1 MEQPV
6 IKEGTLALIDTFAY
20 LFRSYYMSAK
30 NKPLTND
37 KGFPTGLLTGLVGMV
52 KKFYKDRKNM
62 PFIVFALESQT
73 KTKRAE
79 KLGEYKQ
86 NRKDA
91 PKEMLLQ
98 IPIALEWLQKMGFT
112 CVEVNGFE
120 ADDVIASLA
129 TLSPYKTRIYSKDKD
144 FNQLLSDKIALF
156 DGKTEFLAKD
166 CVEKYGIL
174 PSQFTDYQGIVGDS
188 SDNYKGVKGIGSKN
202 AKELLQQLGSLEKIY
217 ENLDLAK
224 NLLSP
229 KMYQALIQDKGSAF
243 LSKELATLERG
254 CIKEFDFLSCAFPS
268 ENPLLKIKDELKEY
282 GFISTLRDL
291 ENSPTP
297 LILENTPL
305 LDSMPILENAPILD
319 SVPILENAPI
329 LDSVPASDNAPKKSR
344 MIVLESAAPLNA
356 FLEKLKNPNA
366 RVFMR
371 LVLNKEKKVLALA
384 FLLQDQG
391 YFLPLEEA
399 LFSPFSLEFL
409 ENAFSQMLQHAQIV
423 GHDLKPLLS
432 FLKAKYQ
439 VPLEN
444 IRIQDTQILAFL
456 KNPEKVGFDE
466 VLREYLKEELIPHEK
481 IKDFKA
487 KAEKSEQLN
496 TELNALKRL
505 CEYFE
510 TGGLEEGL
518 LTLARDIETPFVK
531 VLMDMEFQ
539 GFKIDAPY
547 FKRLEQEFKDE
558 LKVLERQILDLIG
571 VDFNLNSPKQ
581 LGEVLYEKLGLPKN
595 KSHSTDEKNLLKI
608 LDKHPSIALILEY
621 RELNKLFNTYTTPLL
636 RLKDKDDKIHTTFIQ
651 TGTATGRL
659 SSHSPNLQ
667 NIPVRSP
674 KGLLIRKGFIA
685 SSKEYCLLGVDYSQ
699 IELRLLAHF
708 SQDKDLMEAFL
719 KGRDIHLETSKA
731 LFGGDLAKEKR
742 SIAKSINFGLVYGMG
757 SKKLSETLNIPL
769 NEAKSY
775 IEAYFKRF
783 PSIKDYLNR
792 MKEEILKTSK
802 AFTLLGRYRVFDF
815 TGANDYV
822 KGNYLREGVNAIFQ
836 GSASDLLKLGML
848 KVSERFKNNPSV
860 RLLLQVHDE
869 LIFEIEE
876 KNAPEL
882 QQEIQRILND
892 EVYPLRV
899 PLETSAFVANRWNE
913 LKG

>member
-1 MEQPV
+1 MEEPV

-30 NKPLTND
+30 NKPLTNV

-98 IPIALEWLQKMGFT
+98 IPIALEWLQKMGFV
-112 CVEVNGFE
+112 CVEVSGFE

-156 DGKTEFLAKD
+156 DGKTEFLVKD

-202 AKELLQQLGSLEKIY
+202 AKELLQRLGSLEKIY

-229 KMYQALIQDKGSAF
+229 KMYQALIQDKASAF

-297 LILENTPL
+297 LILENTP
-305 LDSMPILENAPILD
+305 
-319 SVPILENAPI
+319 
-329 LDSVPASDNAPKKSR
+329 ASDNAPKKSC
-344 MIVLESAAPLNA
+344 MIVLENTAPLSA
-356 FLEKLKNPNA
+356 FLEKLEKTNA
-366 RVFMR
+366 RIFMR
-371 LVLNKEKKVLALA
+371 LALDKEKKVLALA
-384 FLLQDQG
+384 FLYEDQG

-409 ENAFSQMLQHAQIV
+409 QNAFFKMLQHAQII

-439 VPLEN
+439 VSLEN

-466 VLREYLKEELIPHEK
+466 VLKEYLKEEWIPHEK
-481 IKDFKA
+481 IKDFKTKS
-487 KAEKSEQLN
+487 KAEKLEQLDR
-496 TELNALKRL
+496 ELHALKRL

-510 TGGLEEGL
+510 KGGLEEGL
-518 LTLARDIETPFVK
+518 LALAREVETPFVK
-531 VLMDMEFQ
+531 VLMGMEFQ

-547 FKRLEQEFKDE
+547 FKRLEQEFKNE
-558 LKVLERQILDLIG
+558 LHVLERQILDLIG
-571 VDFNLNSPKQ
+571 ADFNLNSPKQ
-581 LGEVLYEKLGLPKN
+581 LSEILYEKLELPQN
-595 KSHSTDEKNLLKI
+595 KSHSTDEKSLLKI

-708 SQDKDLMEAFL
+708 SQDKDLMDAFL

-731 LFGGDLAKEKR
+731 LFGEDLAKEKR

-815 TGANDYV
+815 TGANDYI

-876 KNAPEL
+876 KNALEL

>member
-1 MEQPV
+1 MEEPV

-52 KKFYKDRKNM
+52 KKFYKDKKNM

-112 CVEVNGFE
+112 CVEVSGFE

-166 CVEKYGIL
+166 CVKKYGIL

-202 AKELLQQLGSLEKIY
+202 AKELLQRLGSLEKIY

-229 KMYQALIQDKGSAF
+229 KMYQALIQDKESAF

-254 CIKEFDFLSCAFPS
+254 CIKEFDFSSCTFPS

-291 ENSPTP
+291 ENSPTA
-297 LILENTPL
+297 LILDNAPL
-305 LDSMPILENAPILD
+305 LDNTL
-319 SVPILENAPI
+319 V
-329 LDSVPASDNAPKKSR
+329 SDNAPKKSR
-344 MIVLESAAPLNA
+344 MIVLENTELLSA
-356 FLEKLKNPNA
+356 FLERLKKTNA
-366 RVFMR
+366 RIFMR
-371 LVLNKEKKVLALA
+371 LALDKEKKVLALA
-384 FLLQDQG
+384 FLYENQG

-409 ENAFSQMLQHAQIV
+409 QNAFFKILQHAQII

-439 VPLEN
+439 VSLEN

-466 VLREYLKEELIPHEK
+466 VLKAYLKEEWIPHEK
-481 IKDFKA
+481 IKDFKTKS
-487 KAEKSEQLN
+487 KAVKLEQLDR
-496 TELNALKRL
+496 ELNALKRL

-510 TGGLEEGL
+510 KGGLEENL
-518 LTLARDIETPFVK
+518 LALAREVETPFVK
-531 VLMDMEFQ
+531 VLMGMEFQ

-547 FKRLEQEFKDE
+547 FKRLEQEFKNE
-558 LKVLERQILDLIG
+558 LHVLERQILELIG

-581 LGEVLYEKLGLPKN
+581 LSEILYEKLELPQN
-595 KSHSTDEKNLLKI
+595 KSHSTDEKSLLKI

-708 SQDKDLMEAFL
+708 SQDKDLMDAFL

-815 TGANDYV
+815 TGANDYI

-876 KNAPEL
+876 KNALEL

-899 PLETSAFVANRWNE
+899 PLETSAFMAKRWNE

>member
-188 SDNYKGVKGIGSKN
+188 SDNYKGIKGIGSKN
-202 AKELLQQLGSLEKIY
+202 AKELLQRLGSLEKIY

-229 KMYQALIQDKGSAF
+229 KMYQALIQDKASAF

-297 LILENTPL
+297 LILDNAPA
-305 LDSMPILENAPILD
+305 LENA
-319 SVPILENAPI
+319 S
-329 LDSVPASDNAPKKSR
+329 ASENAPKKSC
-344 MIVLESAAPLNA
+344 MIVLESAAPLSM
-356 FLEKLKNPNA
+356 FLEKLKKTNA
-366 RVFMR
+366 RVFAR
-371 LVLNKEKKVLALA
+371 LALDKEKKVLALA
-384 FLLQDQG
+384 FLYEDQG

-409 ENAFSQMLQHAQIV
+409 QNAFSQMLQHAQII

-466 VLREYLKEELIPHEK
+466 VLKEYLKEELIPHEK
-481 IKDFKA
+481 IKDFKTKS
-487 KAEKSEQLN
+487 KAEKLEQLDM
-496 TELNALKRL
+496 ELNALKRL

-510 TGGLEEGL
+510 KGGLEEGL
-518 LTLARDIETPFVK
+518 LALAREVETPFMK
-531 VLMDMEFQ
+531 VLMGMEFQ

-547 FKRLEQEFKDE
+547 FKRLEQEFKNE
-558 LKVLERQILDLIG
+558 LNVLERQILELIG

-581 LGEVLYEKLGLPKN
+581 LGEILYEKLELPKN

-608 LDKHPSIALILEY
+608 LDKHPSIPLILEY

-708 SQDKDLMEAFL
+708 SQDKDLVEAFL

-731 LFGGDLAKEKR
+731 LFGEDLAKEKR

-757 SKKLSETLNIPL
+757 SKKLSETLSIPL
-769 NEAKSY
+769 SEAKSY

-783 PSIKDYLNR
+783 PSIKDYLNH

-815 TGANDYV
+815 TGVNDYI

-876 KNAPEL
+876 KNALEL

-899 PLETSAFVANRWNE
+899 PLETSAFVAKRWNE
-913 LKG
+913 LKD

>member
-30 NKPLTND
+30 TKPLTND

-52 KKFYKDRKNM
+52 KKFYKDKKNM

-112 CVEVNGFE
+112 CVEISGFE

-156 DGKTEFLAKD
+156 DGKTEFLVKD

-188 SDNYKGVKGIGSKN
+188 SDNYKGIKGIGSKN

-229 KMYQALIQDKGSAF
+229 KMYQALIQDKESAF
-243 LSKELATLERG
+243 LSKELATLERE
-254 CIKEFDFLSCAFPS
+254 CIQEFDFLSCAFPS

-297 LILENTPL
+297 LIV
-305 LDSMPILENAPILD
+305 ENAPILN
-319 SVPILENAPI
+319 SM
-329 LDSVPASDNAPKKSR
+329 PASDNVSALDNAPKKSR
-344 MIVLESAAPLNA
+344 MIVLESAEPLSM

-384 FLLQDQG
+384 FLLQEQG

-409 ENAFSQMLQHAQIV
+409 QNAFSQILQHACII

-439 VPLEN
+439 VSLEN

-466 VLREYLKEELIPHEK
+466 VLKVYLKEDLIPHEK

-487 KAEKSEQLN
+487 KAEKLELLSM
-496 TELNALKRL
+496 ELNALKRL

-510 TGGLEEGL
+510 KGGLEEGL
-518 LTLARDIETPFVK
+518 LTLAKGIETPFMK
-531 VLMDMEFQ
+531 VLMGMEFQ

-719 KGRDIHLETSKA
+719 KGRDIHLETSRA
-731 LFGGDLAKEKR
+731 LFGEDLAKEKR

-769 NEAKSY
+769 SEAKSY

-783 PSIKDYLNR
+783 PSIKDYLNGMR
-792 MKEEILKTSK
+792 EEILKTSK

-815 TGANDYV
+815 NGVNDYV

-899 PLETSAFVANRWNE
+899 PLETSAFIAKRWNE

>member
-1 MEQPV
+1 MEQPI

-73 KTKRAE
+73 KTKRSE
-79 KLGEYKQ
+79 KLGGYKQ

-112 CVEVNGFE
+112 CVEVSGFE
-120 ADDVIASLA
+120 ADDVIATLA

-156 DGKTEFLAKD
+156 DGKTEFLAQD

-229 KMYQALIQDKGSAF
+229 KMYQALIQDKASAF

-297 LILENTPL
+297 LI
-305 LDSMPILENAPILD
+305 
-319 SVPILENAPI
+319 
-329 LDSVPASDNAPKKSR
+329 SDNAPVLDSTPALDSTPKKSC
-344 MIVLESAAPLNA
+344 MIVLENAVLLSA
-356 FLEKLKNPNA
+356 FLEKLEKTNA
-366 RVFMR
+366 RVFVR
-371 LVLNKEKKVLALA
+371 LVLDKDKKILALA
-384 FLLQDQG
+384 FLLEDQG

-409 ENAFSQMLQHAQIV
+409 QNAFSQMLQHACII

-466 VLREYLKEELIPHEK
+466 VLKEYLKEKLIPHET
-481 IKDFKA
+481 IKDFKTKS
-487 KAEKSEQLN
+487 KAEKLERLDM
-496 TELNALKRL
+496 ELNALKRL

-510 TGGLEEGL
+510 KGGLEENL
-518 LTLARDIETPFVK
+518 LSLAREIETPFVK
-531 VLMDMEFQ
+531 VLMGMEFQ

-547 FKRLEQEFKDE
+547 FKRLEQEFKNE
-558 LKVLERQILDLIG
+558 LHVLEHQILDLIG

-581 LGEVLYEKLGLPKN
+581 LSEILYEKLELPKN
-595 KSHSTDEKNLLKI
+595 KSRSTDEKSLLKI

-667 NIPVRSP
+667 NIPVRSS

-731 LFGGDLAKEKR
+731 LFGEYLAKEKR

-899 PLETSAFVANRWNE
+899 PLETSAFVAKRWNE

>member
-1 MEQPV
+1 MEEPV

-37 KGFPTGLLTGLVGMV
+37 KGFPTGLLTGLVGMI
-52 KKFYKDRKNM
+52 KKFYKDKKNM

-202 AKELLQQLGSLEKIY
+202 AKELLQRLGSLEKIY

-243 LSKELATLERG
+243 LSKELATLERE
-254 CIKEFDFLSCAFPS
+254 CIKEFDFSSCTFPS

-291 ENSPTP
+291 ENPPTP
-297 LILENTPL
+297 LILDNAPLLENTL
-305 LDSMPILENAPILD
+305 
-319 SVPILENAPI
+319 
-329 LDSVPASDNAPKKSR
+329 ASDNAPKKSR
-344 MIVLESAAPLNA
+344 MIVLENTVPLSA
-356 FLEKLKNPNA
+356 FLEKLKKTNA
-366 RVFMR
+366 RIFAR
-371 LVLNKEKKVLALA
+371 LVLDKEKKVLALA
-384 FLLQDQG
+384 FLYEDQG

-409 ENAFSQMLQHAQIV
+409 QNVFFKMLQHACIMW
-423 GHDLKPLLS
+423 HDVKPLRS

-439 VPLEN
+439 VSLEN

-466 VLREYLKEELIPHEK
+466 VLKQYLKEEWIPHEK
-481 IKDFKA
+481 IKDFKTKS
-487 KAEKSEQLN
+487 KAEKLEQLDM
-496 TELNALKRL
+496 ELNALKRL

-510 TGGLEEGL
+510 KGGLEEGL
-518 LTLARDIETPFVK
+518 LALAREVETPFMK
-531 VLMDMEFQ
+531 VLMGMEFQ

-547 FKRLEQEFKDE
+547 FKRLEQEFKNE
-558 LKVLERQILDLIG
+558 LHVLERQILELIG

-581 LGEVLYEKLGLPKN
+581 LSEILYEKLELPKN
-595 KSHSTDEKNLLKI
+595 KSRSTDEKSLLKI

-708 SQDKDLMEAFL
+708 SQDKDLMDAFL

-815 TGANDYV
+815 TGANDYI

-876 KNAPEL
+876 KNALEL

-899 PLETSAFVANRWNE
+899 PLETSAFIAKRWNE

>member
-1 MEQPV
+1 MEEL
-6 IKEGTLALIDTFAY
+6 KEGTLALIDTFAY

-79 KLGEYKQ
+79 KLGEYKK

-98 IPIALEWLQKMGFT
+98 IPIALEWLQKMGFV
-112 CVEVNGFE
+112 CVEVSGFE

-202 AKELLQQLGSLEKIY
+202 AKELLQRLGSLEKIY

-229 KMYQALIQDKGSAF
+229 KMYQALIQDKKSAF

-254 CIKEFDFLSCAFPS
+254 CIKEFDFSSCAFPS

-291 ENSPTP
+291 ENSPLILDNMP
-297 LILENTPL
+297 LLENT
-305 LDSMPILENAPILD
+305 
-319 SVPILENAPI
+319 
-329 LDSVPASDNAPKKSR
+329 PASDNAPKKSR
-344 MIVLESAAPLNA
+344 MIVLENPAPLSA
-356 FLEKLKNPNA
+356 FLEKLEKTNA
-366 RVFMR
+366 RIFMR
-371 LVLNKEKKVLALA
+371 LVLDKEKKILALA
-384 FLLQDQG
+384 FLYEDQG

-409 ENAFSQMLQHAQIV
+409 QNAFFKMLQHAQII

-439 VPLEN
+439 VSLED

-466 VLREYLKEELIPHEK
+466 VLKQYLKEEWISHEK
-481 IKDFKA
+481 IKDFKTKS
-487 KAEKSEQLN
+487 KAEKLELLSV
-496 TELNALKRL
+496 ELNALKRL

-510 TGGLEEGL
+510 KGGLEEGL
-518 LTLARDIETPFVK
+518 LALAREVETPFMK
-531 VLMDMEFQ
+531 VLMGMEFQ

-547 FKRLEQEFKDE
+547 FKRLEQEFKNE
-558 LKVLERQILDLIG
+558 LHVLERQILDLIG

-581 LGEVLYEKLGLPKN
+581 LGEILYEKLELPQN
-595 KSHSTDEKNLLKI
+595 KSRSTDEKSLLKI

-708 SQDKDLMEAFL
+708 SQDKDLMDAFL

-731 LFGGDLAKEKR
+731 LFGEDLAKEKR

-815 TGANDYV
+815 TGTNDYI

-876 KNAPEL
+876 KNALEL

-899 PLETSAFVANRWNE
+899 PLETSAFMANRWNE

>member
-1 MEQPV
+1 MEEPV

-52 KKFYKDRKNM
+52 KKFYKDKKNM
-62 PFIVFALESQT
+62 PFIVFALESQI

-112 CVEVNGFE
+112 CVEVSGFE

-202 AKELLQQLGSLEKIY
+202 AKELLQRLGSLEKIY

-229 KMYQALIQDKGSAF
+229 KMYQALIQDKESAF

-254 CIKEFDFLSCAFPS
+254 CIKEFDFSSCAFPS

-297 LILENTPL
+297 LILDNTPL
-305 LDSMPILENAPILD
+305 LDNTPASENAL
-319 SVPILENAPI
+319 
-329 LDSVPASDNAPKKSR
+329 KKSR
-344 MIVLESAAPLNA
+344 MIVLENTAPLSA
-356 FLEKLKNPNA
+356 FLEKLKNSNA
-366 RVFMR
+366 RIFMR
-371 LVLNKEKKVLALA
+371 LVLDKEKKVLALA
-384 FLLQDQG
+384 FLLEDQG

-409 ENAFSQMLQHAQIV
+409 QNAFSQILQHAHII

-439 VPLEN
+439 VSLEN

-456 KNPEKVGFDE
+456 KNPEKVGLDE
-466 VLREYLKEELIPHEK
+466 ALKEYLKEELVLHET
-481 IKDFKA
+481 IKDFKTKS
-487 KAEKSEQLN
+487 KAGKLEQLDM
-496 TELNALKRL
+496 ELNALKRL

-510 TGGLEEGL
+510 KGGLEENL
-518 LTLARDIETPFVK
+518 LALAREVETPFVK
-531 VLMDMEFQ
+531 VLMGMEFQ

-547 FKRLEQEFKDE
+547 FKRLEQEFKNE
-558 LKVLERQILDLIG
+558 LHVLERQILELIG

-581 LGEVLYEKLGLPKN
+581 LSEILYKKLELPQN
-595 KSHSTDEKNLLKI
+595 KSRSTDEKSLLKI

-674 KGLLIRKGFIA
+674 KGLLIRKGFIS

-708 SQDKDLMEAFL
+708 SQDKDLMDAFL

-731 LFGGDLAKEKR
+731 LFGEDLAKEKR

-876 KNAPEL
+876 KNALEL

-899 PLETSAFVANRWNE
+899 PLETSAFMAKRWNE

>member
-1 MEQPV
+1 MEEL
-6 IKEGTLALIDTFAY
+6 KEGTLALIDTFAY

-37 KGFPTGLLTGLVGMV
+37 KGFPTGLLTGLVGIV
-52 KKFYKDRKNM
+52 KKFYKDKKNM
-62 PFIVFALESQT
+62 PFIVFALESQI

-112 CVEVNGFE
+112 CVEVSGFE

-144 FNQLLSDKIALF
+144 FNQLLSDKITLF

-202 AKELLQQLGSLEKIY
+202 AKELLQRLGSLENIY

-254 CIKEFDFLSCAFPS
+254 CIKEFDFSSCAFPS

-297 LILENTPL
+297 LILDNTPL
-305 LDSMPILENAPILD
+305 LDNTPASENAL
-319 SVPILENAPI
+319 
-329 LDSVPASDNAPKKSR
+329 KKSR
-344 MIVLESAAPLNA
+344 MIVLENTAPLSA
-356 FLEKLKNPNA
+356 FLEKLEKTNA
-366 RVFMR
+366 RIFMR
-371 LVLNKEKKVLALA
+371 LVLDKEKKVLALA
-384 FLLQDQG
+384 FLYEDQG

-409 ENAFSQMLQHAQIV
+409 QNAFFKMLQHAQII

-439 VPLEN
+439 VSLEN

-466 VLREYLKEELIPHEK
+466 VLKEYLKEEWIPHEK
-481 IKDFKA
+481 IKDFKTKS
-487 KAEKSEQLN
+487 KAGKLEQLDM
-496 TELNALKRL
+496 ELNALKRL

-510 TGGLEEGL
+510 KGGLEENL
-518 LTLARDIETPFVK
+518 LSLAREVETPFVK
-531 VLMDMEFQ
+531 VLIGMEFQ

-547 FKRLEQEFKDE
+547 FKRLEQEFKNE
-558 LKVLERQILDLIG
+558 LHVLERQILELIG
-571 VDFNLNSPKQ
+571 ANFNLNSPKQ
-581 LGEVLYEKLGLPKN
+581 LSEILYEKLELPKN
-595 KSHSTDEKNLLKI
+595 KSHSTDEKSLLKI

-674 KGLLIRKGFIA
+674 KGLLIRKGFIS

-708 SQDKDLMEAFL
+708 SQDKDLMDAFL

-731 LFGGDLAKEKR
+731 LFGEDLAKEKR

-815 TGANDYV
+815 TGANDYI

-876 KNAPEL
+876 KNALEL

-899 PLETSAFVANRWNE
+899 PLETSAFMAKRWNE

>member
-62 PFIVFALESQT
+62 HFIVFALESQT

-112 CVEVNGFE
+112 CVEVSGFE

-144 FNQLLSDKIALF
+144 FNQLLSDKIVLF

-254 CIKEFDFLSCAFPS
+254 CIKEFDFSSCAFPS

-297 LILENTPL
+297 LILDNTPL
-305 LDSMPILENAPILD
+305 LENT
-319 SVPILENAPI
+319 
-329 LDSVPASDNAPKKSR
+329 PASDNAPKKSC
-344 MIVLESAAPLNA
+344 MIVLESTEPLSM

-371 LVLNKEKKVLALA
+371 LVLDKEKKVLALA
-384 FLLQDQG
+384 FLYEDQG

-399 LFSPFSLEFL
+399 LFSPFSSEFL
-409 ENAFSQMLQHAQIV
+409 QNAFFKMLQHAQII

-439 VPLEN
+439 VSLES

-456 KNPEKVGFDE
+456 KNPEKVGLDE
-466 VLREYLKEELIPHEK
+466 ALKEYLKEELILHET
-481 IKDFKA
+481 IKDFKT
-487 KAEKSEQLN
+487 KAEKLELLSA
-496 TELNALKRL
+496 ELNALKRL
-505 CEYFE
+505 CAYFE
-510 TGGLEEGL
+510 KGGLEEGL
-518 LTLARDIETPFVK
+518 LALAREVETPFMK
-531 VLMDMEFQ
+531 VLMGMEFQ

-547 FKRLEQEFKDE
+547 FKRLEQEFKNE
-558 LKVLERQILDLIG
+558 LHVLERQILELIG

-581 LGEVLYEKLGLPKN
+581 LGEVLYEKLKLPKN
-595 KSHSTDEKNLLKI
+595 KSHSTDEKSLLKI

-731 LFGGDLAKEKR
+731 LFGEDLAKEKR

-876 KNAPEL
+876 KNALEL
-882 QQEIQRILND
+882 QQEIQHILND

>member
-6 IKEGTLALIDTFAY
+6 IKEGILALIDTFAY

-52 KKFYKDRKNM
+52 KKFYKDKKNM

-112 CVEVNGFE
+112 CVEMSGFE
-120 ADDVIASLA
+120 ADDIIASLA

-188 SDNYKGVKGIGSKN
+188 SDNYKGIKGIGSKN

-229 KMYQALIQDKGSAF
+229 KMYQALIQDKESAF

-291 ENSPTP
+291 ENSP
-297 LILENTPL
+297 LIV
-305 LDSMPILENAPILD
+305 ENAPILD
-319 SVPILENAPI
+319 NVPTLDSTPIL
-329 LDSVPASDNAPKKSR
+329 DNAPKKSR
-344 MIVLESAAPLNA
+344 MIVLENTELLSM

-371 LVLNKEKKVLALA
+371 LVLDKEKKVLALA

-409 ENAFSQMLQHAQIV
+409 QNAFSQMLQHAQII

-439 VPLEN
+439 VSLEN
-444 IRIQDTQILAFL
+444 IHIQDTQILAFL

-466 VLREYLKEELIPHEK
+466 VLKEYLKEDLVSHEK
-481 IKDFKA
+481 IKDFKTKS
-487 KAEKSEQLN
+487 KAEKSELLSM
-496 TELNALKRL
+496 ELNALKRL

-510 TGGLEEGL
+510 KGGLEEGL
-518 LTLARDIETPFVK
+518 LILARDIETPFMK
-531 VLMDMEFQ
+531 VLMGMEFQ
-539 GFKIDAPY
+539 GFKIDVPY
-547 FKRLEQEFKDE
+547 FKRLEQEFKNE
-558 LKVLERQILDLIG
+558 LNVLERQILDLIG

-581 LGEVLYEKLGLPKN
+581 LGEVLYDKLGLPKN

-608 LDKHPSIALILEY
+608 LDKHPSIPLILEY

-769 NEAKSY
+769 SEAKSY

-783 PSIKDYLNR
+783 PSIKDYLNGMR
-792 MKEEILKTSK
+792 EEILKTSK

-815 TGANDYV
+815 NGVNDYT

>member
-1 MEQPV
+1 MEEL
-6 IKEGTLALIDTFAY
+6 KEGTLALIDTFAY
-20 LFRSYYMSAK
+20 LFRSYYMSTK

-112 CVEVNGFE
+112 CVEVSGFE

-166 CVEKYGIL
+166 CVKKYGIL

-202 AKELLQQLGSLEKIY
+202 AKELLQRLGSLEKIY

-229 KMYQALIQDKGSAF
+229 KMYQALIQDKESAF

-254 CIKEFDFLSCAFPS
+254 CIKEFDFSSCTFPS
-268 ENPLLKIKDELKEY
+268 ENPLLRIKDELKEY

-297 LILENTPL
+297 LILDNAPL
-305 LDSMPILENAPILD
+305 L
-319 SVPILENAPI
+319 
-329 LDSVPASDNAPKKSR
+329 DNAPKKSC
-344 MIVLESAAPLNA
+344 MIVLENTAFLSA
-356 FLEKLKNPNA
+356 FLEKLENSNA
-366 RVFMR
+366 RIFMR
-371 LVLNKEKKVLALA
+371 LALDKEKKVLALA
-384 FLLQDQG
+384 FLLEDQG

-409 ENAFSQMLQHAQIV
+409 QNAFFKMLQHAQII

-439 VPLEN
+439 VSLEN
-444 IRIQDTQILAFL
+444 IHIQDTQILAFL

-466 VLREYLKEELIPHEK
+466 VLKEYLKEEWIPHEK
-481 IKDFKA
+481 IKDFKTKS
-487 KAEKSEQLN
+487 KAGKLEQLDI
-496 TELNALKRL
+496 ELNALKRL

-510 TGGLEEGL
+510 KGGLEEGL
-518 LTLARDIETPFVK
+518 LALAREVETPFMK
-531 VLMDMEFQ
+531 VLMGMEFQ
-539 GFKIDAPY
+539 GFKIDALH
-547 FKRLEQEFKDE
+547 FKRLEQEFKNE
-558 LKVLERQILDLIG
+558 LHVLERQILELIG

-581 LGEVLYEKLGLPKN
+581 LSEILYEKLELPKN
-595 KSHSTDEKNLLKI
+595 KSHSTDEKSLLKI

-708 SQDKDLMEAFL
+708 SQDKDLMDAFL

-731 LFGGDLAKEKR
+731 LFGEDLAKEKR

-815 TGANDYV
+815 TGANDYI

-876 KNAPEL
+876 KNALEL

-899 PLETSAFVANRWNE
+899 PLETSAFMAKRWNE

>member
-1 MEQPV
+1 MEEL
-6 IKEGTLALIDTFAY
+6 KEGTLALIDTFAY

-202 AKELLQQLGSLEKIY
+202 AKELLQRLGSLEKIY

-229 KMYQALIQDKGSAF
+229 KMYQALIQDKASAF

-254 CIKEFDFLSCAFPS
+254 CIKEFDFSSCAFPS
-268 ENPLLKIKDELKEY
+268 QNPLLKIKDELKEY

-291 ENSPTP
+291 ENSP
-297 LILENTPL
+297 LILDNAPL
-305 LDSMPILENAPILD
+305 L
-319 SVPILENAPI
+319 
-329 LDSVPASDNAPKKSR
+329 DNAPKKSR
-344 MIVLESAAPLNA
+344 MIVLENPEPLSA
-356 FLEKLKNPNA
+356 FLEKLEKTKA
-366 RVFMR
+366 RIFMR
-371 LVLNKEKKVLALA
+371 LVLDKEKKVLALA
-384 FLLQDQG
+384 FLYEDQG

-409 ENAFSQMLQHAQIV
+409 QNAFFKMLQHAQII

-439 VPLEN
+439 VSLEN

-466 VLREYLKEELIPHEK
+466 VLKEYLKEELILHET
-481 IKDFKA
+481 IKDFKTKS
-487 KAEKSEQLN
+487 KAEKLEQLDR
-496 TELNALKRL
+496 ELNALKRL

-510 TGGLEEGL
+510 KGGLEEGL
-518 LTLARDIETPFVK
+518 LALAREVETPFMK
-531 VLMDMEFQ
+531 VLIGMEFQ

-547 FKRLEQEFKDE
+547 FKRLEQEFKNE
-558 LKVLERQILDLIG
+558 LHVLERQILELIG
-571 VDFNLNSPKQ
+571 ADFNLNSPKQ
-581 LGEVLYEKLGLPKN
+581 LSEILYEKLELPKN
-595 KSHSTDEKNLLKI
+595 KSHSTDEKSLLKI

-708 SQDKDLMEAFL
+708 SQDKDLMDAFL

-815 TGANDYV
+815 AGVNDYV

-876 KNAPEL
+876 KNALEL

-899 PLETSAFVANRWNE
+899 PLETSAFVAKRWNE
-913 LKG
+913 LKD

>member
-1 MEQPV
+1 MEEPV

-20 LFRSYYMSAK
+20 LFRSYYMSTK

-37 KGFPTGLLTGLVGMV
+37 KGFPTGLLMGLVGMV
-52 KKFYKDRKNM
+52 KKFYKDKKNI

-112 CVEVNGFE
+112 CVEVSGFE

-144 FNQLLSDKIALF
+144 FNQLLSDKIVLF

-166 CVEKYGIL
+166 CVKKYGIL

-202 AKELLQQLGSLEKIY
+202 AKELLQRLGSLEKIY

-229 KMYQALIQDKGSAF
+229 KMYQALIQDKESAF

-297 LILENTPL
+297 LILDNAPL
-305 LDSMPILENAPILD
+305 L
-319 SVPILENAPI
+319 
-329 LDSVPASDNAPKKSR
+329 DNAPKRSR
-344 MIVLESAAPLNA
+344 MIVLENTAPFSA
-356 FLEKLKNPNA
+356 FLEKLKKTNA
-366 RVFMR
+366 RIFMR
-371 LVLNKEKKVLALA
+371 LALDKEKKVLALA
-384 FLLQDQG
+384 FLYEDQG

-409 ENAFSQMLQHAQIV
+409 QNAFFKMLQHAQII

-439 VPLEN
+439 VSLED

-466 VLREYLKEELIPHEK
+466 VLKEYLKEELIPHEK
-481 IKDFKA
+481 IKDFKTKS
-487 KAEKSEQLN
+487 KAGKLEQLDM
-496 TELNALKRL
+496 ELNALKRL

-510 TGGLEEGL
+510 KGGLEEGL
-518 LTLARDIETPFVK
+518 LALAREVETPFVK
-531 VLMDMEFQ
+531 VLMGMEFQ

-547 FKRLEQEFKDE
+547 FKRLEQEFKNE
-558 LKVLERQILDLIG
+558 LHVLERQILELIG
-571 VDFNLNSPKQ
+571 ANFNLNSPKQ
-581 LGEVLYEKLGLPKN
+581 LSEVLYEKLELPKN
-595 KSHSTDEKNLLKI
+595 KSRSTDEKSLLKI

-708 SQDKDLMEAFL
+708 SQDKDLIDAFL

-731 LFGGDLAKEKR
+731 LFGEDLAKEKR

-802 AFTLLGRYRVFDF
+802 AFTLLRRYRVFDF
-815 TGANDYV
+815 TGANDYI

-899 PLETSAFVANRWNE
+899 PLETSAFIAKRWNE

>member
-1 MEQPV
+1 MEQPI

-79 KLGEYKQ
+79 KLGAYKQ

-112 CVEVNGFE
+112 CVEVSGFE

-156 DGKTEFLAKD
+156 DGKTEFLVKD

-254 CIKEFDFLSCAFPS
+254 CIKEFDFSSCAFPS

-291 ENSPTP
+291 ENSSTP
-297 LILENTPL
+297 LILDNTPT
-305 LDSMPILENAPILD
+305 LDSMSAL
-319 SVPILENAPI
+319 
-329 LDSVPASDNAPKKSR
+329 DNAPSLDNASKKSR
-344 MIVLESAAPLNA
+344 MIVLENAVPLSM

-366 RVFMR
+366 RVFAR
-371 LVLNKEKKVLALA
+371 LVLDKDKKVLALA

-399 LFSPFSLEFL
+399 LFSPFSVEFL
-409 ENAFSQMLQHAQIV
+409 QNAFSQILQHACII
-423 GHDLKPLLS
+423 GHDLKPFLS

-439 VPLEN
+439 VSLEN

-466 VLREYLKEELIPHEK
+466 VLKEYLKEDLIPHEK
-481 IKDFKA
+481 IKDFKTKS
-487 KAEKSEQLN
+487 KAEKLEQLSL
-496 TELNALKRL
+496 ELNALKRL

-510 TGGLEEGL
+510 KGGLEEGL
-518 LTLARDIETPFVK
+518 LILARDIETPFVK

-547 FKRLEQEFKDE
+547 FKHLEQEFKNE
-558 LKVLERQILDLIG
+558 LHVLERQILDLIG

-581 LGEVLYEKLGLPKN
+581 LGEILYERLELPQN

-608 LDKHPSIALILEY
+608 LDKHPSIPLILEY

-719 KGRDIHLETSKA
+719 KGRDIHLETSRA

-815 TGANDYV
+815 NGVNDYI

>member
-52 KKFYKDRKNM
+52 KKFYKDKKNM

-79 KLGEYKQ
+79 KLSGYKQ

-112 CVEVNGFE
+112 CVEVSGFE

-202 AKELLQQLGSLEKIY
+202 AKELLQRLGSLEKIY

-229 KMYQALIQDKGSAF
+229 KMYQALIQDKESAF

-297 LILENTPL
+297 LISDNTPAL
-305 LDSMPILENAPILD
+305 
-319 SVPILENAPI
+319 
-329 LDSVPASDNAPKKSR
+329 DNAPKKSC
-344 MIVLESAAPLNA
+344 MIVLENIALLSA
-356 FLEKLKNPNA
+356 FLEKLENPNA
-366 RVFMR
+366 RIFTR

-384 FLLQDQG
+384 FLLEDQG

-399 LFSPFSLEFL
+399 LFSPFSSEFL
-409 ENAFSQMLQHAQIV
+409 QNAFSQMLQHAQII

-439 VPLEN
+439 VSLEN

-456 KNPEKVGFDE
+456 KNPERVGLDE
-466 VLREYLKEELIPHEK
+466 ALKEYLKEELIPHET
-481 IKDFKA
+481 IKDFKT
-487 KAEKSEQLN
+487 KSKVEKLERLDM
-496 TELNALKRL
+496 ELNALKRL

-510 TGGLEEGL
+510 KGGLEENL
-518 LTLARDIETPFVK
+518 LALARGVETPFMK
-531 VLMDMEFQ
+531 VLMGMEFQ

-547 FKRLEQEFKDE
+547 FKRLEQEFKNE
-558 LKVLERQILDLIG
+558 LHVLERQILELIG

-581 LGEVLYEKLGLPKN
+581 LSEILYEKLELPKN
-595 KSHSTDEKNLLKI
+595 KSHSTDEKSLLKI

-731 LFGGDLAKEKR
+731 LFGEELAKEKR

-815 TGANDYV
+815 TGANDYI

-899 PLETSAFVANRWNE
+899 PLETSAFMAKRWNE
-913 LKG
+913 LKR

>member
-1 MEQPV
+1 MEEPV

-30 NKPLTND
+30 NKPLTNV

-98 IPIALEWLQKMGFT
+98 IPIALEWLQKMGFV
-112 CVEVNGFE
+112 CVEVSGFE

-202 AKELLQQLGSLEKIY
+202 AKELLQRLGSLEKIY

-254 CIKEFDFLSCAFPS
+254 CIKEFDFSSCAFPS

-297 LILENTPL
+297 LILDNTPLLENTPL
-305 LDSMPILENAPILD
+305 L
-319 SVPILENAPI
+319 
-329 LDSVPASDNAPKKSR
+329 DNAPKKSR
-344 MIVLESAAPLNA
+344 LIVLENTELLSA
-356 FLEKLKNPNA
+356 FLERLKKTNA
-366 RVFMR
+366 RIFMR
-371 LVLNKEKKVLALA
+371 LVLDKEKKVLALA
-384 FLLQDQG
+384 FLLEDQG

-409 ENAFSQMLQHAQIV
+409 QNAFSQILQHAQII

-439 VPLEN
+439 VSLEN

-466 VLREYLKEELIPHEK
+466 VLKQYLKEEWIPHEK
-481 IKDFKA
+481 IKDFKT
-487 KAEKSEQLN
+487 KSKVEKSEQLDR
-496 TELNALKRL
+496 ELNALKRL

-510 TGGLEEGL
+510 KGGLEEGL
-518 LTLARDIETPFVK
+518 LALAREVETPFMK
-531 VLMDMEFQ
+531 VLMGMEFQ
-539 GFKIDAPY
+539 GFKIDALY
-547 FKRLEQEFKDE
+547 FKRLEQEFKNE
-558 LKVLERQILDLIG
+558 LHVLERQILELIG

-581 LGEVLYEKLGLPKN
+581 LSEILYEKLELPKN
-595 KSHSTDEKNLLKI
+595 KSRSTDEKSLLKI

-685 SSKEYCLLGVDYSQ
+685 SSEEYCLLGVDYSQ

-708 SQDKDLMEAFL
+708 SQDKDLMDAFL

-731 LFGGDLAKEKR
+731 LFGEDLAKEKR

-775 IEAYFKRF
+775 TEAYFKRF

-815 TGANDYV
+815 TGANDYI

-899 PLETSAFVANRWNE
+899 PLETSAFIAKRWNE

>member
-112 CVEVNGFE
+112 CVEVEGFE

-202 AKELLQQLGSLEKIY
+202 AKELLQRLGSLEKIY

-243 LSKELATLERG
+243 LSKELATLERE

-297 LILENTPL
+297 LILDNAPL
-305 LDSMPILENAPILD
+305 LDNAPALD
-319 SVPILENAPI
+319 ST
-329 LDSVPASDNAPKKSR
+329 PKKSR
-344 MIVLESAAPLNA
+344 MIVLESAAPLSA
-356 FLEKLKNPNA
+356 FLEKLKNSNTRIFA
-366 RVFMR
+366 R
-371 LVLNKEKKVLALA
+371 LVLDKEKKVLALA
-384 FLLQDQG
+384 FLFKDQG

-399 LFSPFSLEFL
+399 LFSPFSSEFL
-409 ENAFSQMLQHAQIV
+409 QNAFSQMLQHACII

-456 KNPEKVGFDE
+456 KNPEKVGLDE
-466 VLREYLKEELIPHEK
+466 ALKEYLKEELILHET
-481 IKDFKA
+481 IKDFKTKS
-487 KAEKSEQLN
+487 KAEKLERLDM
-496 TELNALKRL
+496 ELNALKRL

-510 TGGLEEGL
+510 KGGLEEDL
-518 LTLARDIETPFVK
+518 LTLARDIETPFMK
-531 VLMDMEFQ
+531 VLIGMEFQ

-547 FKRLEQEFKDE
+547 FKHLEQEFKNE
-558 LKVLERQILDLIG
+558 LNILERQILDSIG

-595 KSHSTDEKNLLKI
+595 KSHSTDEKSLLKI

-731 LFGGDLAKEKR
+731 LFGEELAKEKR
-742 SIAKSINFGLVYGMG
+742 SVAKSINFGLVYGMG

-815 TGANDYV
+815 TGANDYI

-899 PLETSAFVANRWNE
+899 PLETSAFMAKRWNE
-913 LKG
+913 LKR

>member
-1 MEQPV
+1 MEQL
-6 IKEGTLALIDTFAY
+6 KEGTLALIDTFAY

-30 NKPLTND
+30 NKPLTNV

-52 KKFYKDRKNM
+52 KKFYKDKKNM

-73 KTKRAE
+73 KTKRSE

-98 IPIALEWLQKMGFT
+98 IPIALEWLQKMGFV
-112 CVEVNGFE
+112 CVEISGFE

-229 KMYQALIQDKGSAF
+229 KMYQALIQDKESAF

-297 LILENTPL
+297 LIL
-305 LDSMPILENAPILD
+305 DNAPAL
-319 SVPILENAPI
+319 
-329 LDSVPASDNAPKKSR
+329 DNAPKKSR
-344 MIVLESAAPLNA
+344 MIVLENTAPLSA
-356 FLEKLKNPNA
+356 FLEKLKNSNA
-366 RVFMR
+366 RIFAR
-371 LVLNKEKKVLALA
+371 LVLDKEKKVLALA
-384 FLLQDQG
+384 FLLEDQG
-391 YFLPLEEA
+391 YFLPLEEV
-399 LFSPFSLEFL
+399 LFSPFSSEFL
-409 ENAFSQMLQHAQIV
+409 QNAFSQMLQHACII

-439 VPLEN
+439 VSLEN

-466 VLREYLKEELIPHEK
+466 ALQEYLKEELILHET
-481 IKDFKA
+481 IKDFKTKS
-487 KAEKSEQLN
+487 KAEKLERLDR
-496 TELNALKRL
+496 ELNALKRL
-505 CEYFE
+505 CAYFE
-510 TGGLEEGL
+510 KGGLEEGL
-518 LTLARDIETPFVK
+518 LALAREVEMPFVK
-531 VLMDMEFQ
+531 VLMGMEFQ

-547 FKRLEQEFKDE
+547 FKQLEQEFKNE
-558 LKVLERQILDLIG
+558 LHVLERQILDLIG

-581 LGEVLYEKLGLPKN
+581 LSEILYEKLELPKN
-595 KSHSTDEKNLLKI
+595 KSHSTDEKSLLKI

-667 NIPVRSP
+667 NIPVRSS

-708 SQDKDLMEAFL
+708 SQDKDLMDAFL

-731 LFGGDLAKEKR
+731 LFGEELAKEKR

-815 TGANDYV
+815 TGVNDYV

-899 PLETSAFVANRWNE
+899 PLETSAFMAKRWNE

>member
-1 MEQPV
+1 MEEPV
-6 IKEGTLALIDTFAY
+6 IKERTLALIDTFAY

-52 KKFYKDRKNM
+52 KKFYKDKKNM
-62 PFIVFALESQT
+62 PFIVFALESQI

-98 IPIALEWLQKMGFT
+98 IPIALEWLQKMGFV
-112 CVEVNGFE
+112 CVEVSGFE

-144 FNQLLSDKIALF
+144 FNQLLSDKIVLF

-202 AKELLQQLGSLEKIY
+202 AKELLQRLGSLEKIY

-229 KMYQALIQDKGSAF
+229 KMYQALIQDKESAF

-254 CIKEFDFLSCAFPS
+254 CIKEFDFSSCAFPS

-297 LILENTPL
+297 LILDNAPL
-305 LDSMPILENAPILD
+305 LDNT
-319 SVPILENAPI
+319 
-329 LDSVPASDNAPKKSR
+329 PALDNAPKKSC
-344 MIVLESAAPLNA
+344 MIVLENPEPLSA
-356 FLEKLKNPNA
+356 FLERLKKTNA
-366 RVFMR
+366 RIFMR
-371 LVLNKEKKVLALA
+371 LALDKEKKVLALA
-384 FLLQDQG
+384 FLLEDQG

-409 ENAFSQMLQHAQIV
+409 QNAFFKMLQHAQII

-439 VPLEN
+439 VSLEN

-466 VLREYLKEELIPHEK
+466 VLKEYLKEELIPHEK
-481 IKDFKA
+481 IKDFKIKS
-487 KAEKSEQLN
+487 KAGKLEQLDM
-496 TELNALKRL
+496 ELNALKRL

-510 TGGLEEGL
+510 KGGLEENL
-518 LTLARDIETPFVK
+518 LALAREVETPFVK
-531 VLMDMEFQ
+531 VLMGMEFQ

-547 FKRLEQEFKDE
+547 FKRLEQEFKNE
-558 LKVLERQILDLIG
+558 LHVLERQILELIG
-571 VDFNLNSPKQ
+571 ADFNLNSPKQ
-581 LGEVLYEKLGLPKN
+581 LSEILYEKLGLPQN
-595 KSHSTDEKNLLKI
+595 KSRSTDEKSLLKI

-708 SQDKDLMEAFL
+708 SQDKDLMDAFL

-731 LFGGDLAKEKR
+731 LFGEDLAKEKR

-815 TGANDYV
+815 TGANDYI

-876 KNAPEL
+876 KNALEL

>member
-1 MEQPV
+1 MEEPV

-98 IPIALEWLQKMGFT
+98 IPIALEWLQKMGFA

-202 AKELLQQLGSLEKIY
+202 AKELLQRLGSLEKIY

-229 KMYQALIQDKGSAF
+229 KMYQALIQDKESAF
-243 LSKELATLERG
+243 LSKELATLEKG
-254 CIKEFDFLSCAFPS
+254 CIKEFDFSSCAFPS

-297 LILENTPL
+297 LILDNTPL
-305 LDSMPILENAPILD
+305 LDNT
-319 SVPILENAPI
+319 
-329 LDSVPASDNAPKKSR
+329 PASENAPKKSR
-344 MIVLESAAPLNA
+344 MIVLENTAPLSA
-356 FLEKLKNPNA
+356 FLEKLKNSNA
-366 RVFMR
+366 RIFMR
-371 LVLNKEKKVLALA
+371 LVLDKEKKVLVLA
-384 FLLQDQG
+384 FLYEDQG

-409 ENAFSQMLQHAQIV
+409 QNAFSQMLQHAQII

-439 VPLEN
+439 ISLED

-466 VLREYLKEELIPHEK
+466 VLKEYLKEEWIPHEK
-481 IKDFKA
+481 IKDFKTKS
-487 KAEKSEQLN
+487 KAEKSERLDR
-496 TELNALKRL
+496 ELNALKRL

-510 TGGLEEGL
+510 KGGLEENL
-518 LTLARDIETPFVK
+518 LALAREVETPFMK
-531 VLMDMEFQ
+531 VLMGMEFQ

-547 FKRLEQEFKDE
+547 FKRLEQEFKNE
-558 LKVLERQILDLIG
+558 LHVLERQILELIG

-581 LGEVLYEKLGLPKN
+581 LSEILYEKLELPKN
-595 KSHSTDEKNLLKI
+595 KSHSTDEKSLLKI

-636 RLKDKDDKIHTTFIQ
+636 CLKDKDDKIHTTFIQ

-731 LFGGDLAKEKR
+731 LFGEDLAKEKR

-815 TGANDYV
+815 TGANDYI

-836 GSASDLLKLGML
+836 GSTSDLLKLGML

-876 KNAPEL
+876 KNALEL

>member
-1 MEQPV
+1 MEQL
-6 IKEGTLALIDTFAY
+6 KEGTLALIDTFAY

-52 KKFYKDRKNM
+52 KKFYKDKKNM

-73 KTKRAE
+73 KTKRSE
-79 KLGEYKQ
+79 KSGTYKQ

-112 CVEVNGFE
+112 CVEVSGFE

-202 AKELLQQLGSLEKIY
+202 AKELLQRLGSLEKIY

-229 KMYQALIQDKGSAF
+229 KMYQALIQDKESAF

-254 CIKEFDFLSCAFPS
+254 CIKEFDFLSCVFPS

-291 ENSPTP
+291 ENSP
-297 LILENTPL
+297 LIA
-305 LDSMPILENAPILD
+305 ENAPVLD
-319 SVPILENAPI
+319 NT
-329 LDSVPASDNAPKKSR
+329 PASDNAPKKSR
-344 MIVLESAAPLNA
+344 MIVLENIALLSA
-356 FLEKLKNPNA
+356 FLEKLKNSNA
-366 RVFMR
+366 RIFAR
-371 LVLNKEKKVLALA
+371 LVLDKEKKVLAMA

-409 ENAFSQMLQHAQIV
+409 QNAFSQMLQHAQII

-439 VPLEN
+439 VSLEN

-456 KNPEKVGFDE
+456 KNPEKVGLDE
-466 VLREYLKEELIPHEK
+466 ALKEYLKEELILHET
-481 IKDFKA
+481 IKDFKTKS
-487 KAEKSEQLN
+487 KAEKLERLDR
-496 TELNALKRL
+496 ELNALKRL
-505 CEYFE
+505 CAYFE
-510 TGGLEEGL
+510 KGGLEEGL
-518 LTLARDIETPFVK
+518 LSLAREVETPFVK
-531 VLMDMEFQ
+531 VLMGMEFQ

-547 FKRLEQEFKDE
+547 FKRLEQEFKNE
-558 LKVLERQILDLIG
+558 LHVLERQILDLIG

-581 LGEVLYEKLGLPKN
+581 LSEILYEKLELPQN
-595 KSHSTDEKNLLKI
+595 KSHSTDEKSLLKI

-667 NIPVRSP
+667 NIPVRSS

-731 LFGGDLAKEKR
+731 LFGEDLAKEKR

-775 IEAYFKRF
+775 TEAYFKRF

-848 KVSERFKNNPSV
+848 KVNERFKNNPSV

-876 KNAPEL
+876 KNALEL

-899 PLETSAFVANRWNE
+899 PLETSAFVAKRWNE

>member
-73 KTKRAE
+73 KTKRSE

-202 AKELLQQLGSLEKIY
+202 AKELLQRLGSLENIY

-229 KMYQALIQDKGSAF
+229 KMYQALIHDKGSAF

-297 LILENTPL
+297 LIV
-305 LDSMPILENAPILD
+305 DNAPILD
-319 SVPILENAPI
+319 SMPKSDNAPTKSSMIVLENAPT
-329 LDSVPASDNAPKKSR
+329 KSS
-344 MIVLESAAPLNA
+344 MIVLENAAPLSM

-371 LVLNKEKKVLALA
+371 LVLDKEKKVLALA

-399 LFSPFSLEFL
+399 LFSPFSVEFL
-409 ENAFSQMLQHAQIV
+409 QNAFSQMLQHAQIV

-466 VLREYLKEELIPHEK
+466 VLKEYLKEDLVPHEK
-481 IKDFKA
+481 IKDFKTTS
-487 KAEKSEQLN
+487 KAEKSEQLSL
-496 TELNALKRL
+496 ELNALKRL
-505 CEYFE
+505 SEYFE
-510 TGGLEEGL
+510 KGGLEEGL
-518 LTLARDIETPFVK
+518 LALAKEIETPFMK
-531 VLMDMEFQ
+531 VLMGMEFQ

-547 FKRLEQEFKDE
+547 FKRLEQEFKNE
-558 LKVLERQILDLIG
+558 LNVLERQILDSIG

-608 LDKHPSIALILEY
+608 LDKHPSIPLILEY

-719 KGRDIHLETSKA
+719 KGRDIHLETSRA

-757 SKKLSETLNIPL
+757 SKKLSETLNISL

>member
-1 MEQPV
+1 MEEPV

-52 KKFYKDRKNM
+52 KKFYKDKKNM

-86 NRKDA
+86 NRKDT

-112 CVEVNGFE
+112 CVEISGFE

-156 DGKTEFLAKD
+156 DGKTEFLEKD
-166 CVEKYGIL
+166 CVKKYGIL

-202 AKELLQQLGSLEKIY
+202 AKELLQRLGSLEKIY

-229 KMYQALIQDKGSAF
+229 KMYQALIQDKESAF

-254 CIKEFDFLSCAFPS
+254 CIKEFDFSSCTFPS

-305 LDSMPILENAPILD
+305 LENE
-319 SVPILENAPI
+319 S
-329 LDSVPASDNAPKKSR
+329 ASDSTPKKSR
-344 MIVLESAAPLNA
+344 LIVLENTESLSA
-356 FLEKLKNPNA
+356 FLEKLKKTNA

-371 LVLNKEKKVLALA
+371 LALDKDKKVLALA
-384 FLLQDQG
+384 FLYEDQG

-409 ENAFSQMLQHAQIV
+409 ENAFSQMLQHACII

-466 VLREYLKEELIPHEK
+466 VLKQYLKEELIPHEK
-481 IKDFKA
+481 IKDFKTTS
-487 KAEKSEQLN
+487 KAEKLELLSV
-496 TELNALKRL
+496 ELNALKRL

-510 TGGLEEGL
+510 KGGLEESL
-518 LTLARDIETPFVK
+518 LTLARDIETPFMK
-531 VLMDMEFQ
+531 VLMGMEFQ

-547 FKRLEQEFKDE
+547 FKHLEQEFKNE
-558 LKVLERQILDLIG
+558 LKVLECQILDLIG

-581 LGEVLYEKLGLPKN
+581 LSEILYEKLELPQN
-595 KSHSTDEKNLLKI
+595 KSRSTDEKSLLKI

-708 SQDKDLMEAFL
+708 SQDKDLMDAFL

-815 TGANDYV
+815 TGANDHI

-876 KNAPEL
+876 KNALEL
-882 QQEIQRILND
+882 QQEIQCILND

-899 PLETSAFVANRWNE
+899 PLETSAFIAKRWNE

>member
-129 TLSPYKTRIYSKDKD
+129 TLSPYKTHIYSKDKD

-156 DGKTEFLAKD
+156 DGKTEFLVKD

-202 AKELLQQLGSLEKIY
+202 ARELLQQLGSLEKIY

-229 KMYQALIQDKGSAF
+229 KMYQALIQDKASAF

-291 ENSPTP
+291 ENSP
-297 LILENTPL
+297 LILDNAPA
-305 LDSMPILENAPILD
+305 LENA
-319 SVPILENAPI
+319 S
-329 LDSVPASDNAPKKSR
+329 ASDNAPKKSC
-344 MIVLESAAPLNA
+344 MIVLENIALLSA
-356 FLEKLKNPNA
+356 FLEKLEKTNA
-366 RVFMR
+366 RIFAR

-399 LFSPFSLEFL
+399 LFSPFSFEFL
-409 ENAFSQMLQHAQIV
+409 QNAFSQILQHAQII

-439 VPLEN
+439 VSLEN
-444 IRIQDTQILAFL
+444 IHIQDTQILAFL

-466 VLREYLKEELIPHEK
+466 VLKEYLKEDLIPHEK

-487 KAEKSEQLN
+487 KAEKLEFLSV
-496 TELNALKRL
+496 ELNALKRL

-510 TGGLEEGL
+510 KGGLEEDL

-547 FKRLEQEFKDE
+547 FKCLEQEFKNE
-558 LKVLERQILDLIG
+558 LNVLERQILDLIG

-581 LGEVLYEKLGLPKN
+581 LSEVLYEKLGLPKN

-769 NEAKSY
+769 SEAKSY

-783 PSIKDYLNR
+783 PSIKDYLNGMR
-792 MKEEILKTSK
+792 EEILKTSK

-815 TGANDYV
+815 TGVNDYV

-876 KNAPEL
+876 KNALEL

-899 PLETSAFVANRWNE
+899 PLETSAFVAKRWNE
-913 LKG
+913 LKD

>member
-112 CVEVNGFE
+112 CVEVGGFE
-120 ADDVIASLA
+120 ADDVIATLA

-202 AKELLQQLGSLEKIY
+202 AKELLQRLGSLEKIY

-229 KMYQALIQDKGSAF
+229 KMYQALIQDKKSAF

-254 CIKEFDFLSCAFPS
+254 CIKEFDFLSCAFPN

-297 LILENTPL
+297 LILDNMPA
-305 LDSMPILENAPILD
+305 LDSAPALENAPT
-319 SVPILENAPI
+319 
-329 LDSVPASDNAPKKSR
+329 KSS
-344 MIVLESAAPLNA
+344 MIVLENTAPLSM
-356 FLEKLKNPNA
+356 FLEKLEKTNA
-366 RVFMR
+366 RVFAR
-371 LVLNKEKKVLALA
+371 LVLDKEKKVLALA

-409 ENAFSQMLQHAQIV
+409 QNAFSQMLQHAQIV

-439 VPLEN
+439 VSLEN

-466 VLREYLKEELIPHEK
+466 VLKEYLKEELIPHEK

-487 KAEKSEQLN
+487 KAEKLELLSV
-496 TELNALKRL
+496 ELNALKRL

-510 TGGLEEGL
+510 KGGLEEGL
-518 LTLARDIETPFVK
+518 LALAREIETPFMK
-531 VLMDMEFQ
+531 VLMGMEFQ

-558 LKVLERQILDLIG
+558 LKVLECQILELIG

-581 LGEVLYEKLGLPKN
+581 LSEILYEKLELPQN

-708 SQDKDLMEAFL
+708 SQDKDLMDAFL

-815 TGANDYV
+815 TGANDYI

>member
-1 MEQPV
+1 MEEPV

-112 CVEVNGFE
+112 CVEVSGFE

-202 AKELLQQLGSLEKIY
+202 AKELLQRLGSLEKIY

-229 KMYQALIQDKGSAF
+229 KMYQALIQDKESAF
-243 LSKELATLERG
+243 LSKELATLERE
-254 CIKEFDFLSCAFPS
+254 CIKEFDFSSCAFPS

-297 LILENTPL
+297 LILDNAPASDNT
-305 LDSMPILENAPILD
+305 PILE
-319 SVPILENAPI
+319 
-329 LDSVPASDNAPKKSR
+329 NAPKKSR
-344 MIVLESAAPLNA
+344 MIVLESAAPLSV
-356 FLEKLKNPNA
+356 FLERLKKTKA
-366 RVFMR
+366 RIFMR
-371 LVLNKEKKVLALA
+371 LALDKEKKVLALA
-384 FLLQDQG
+384 FLCEDQG

-409 ENAFSQMLQHAQIV
+409 ENAFSQMLQHACII

-466 VLREYLKEELIPHEK
+466 VLKEYLKEELIPHEK
-481 IKDFKA
+481 IKDFKTTS
-487 KAEKSEQLN
+487 KAEKLELLSV
-496 TELNALKRL
+496 ELNALKRL

-510 TGGLEEGL
+510 KGGLEEGL
-518 LTLARDIETPFVK
+518 LTLARDIETPFMK
-531 VLMDMEFQ
+531 VLMGMEFQ

-547 FKRLEQEFKDE
+547 FKRLEQEFKNE
-558 LKVLERQILDLIG
+558 LKVLEHQILDLIG

-581 LGEVLYEKLGLPKN
+581 LGEVLYEKLELPKN
-595 KSHSTDEKNLLKI
+595 KSHSTDEKSLLKI

-708 SQDKDLMEAFL
+708 SQDKDLMDAFL

-742 SIAKSINFGLVYGMG
+742 FIAKSINFGLVYGMG

-769 NEAKSY
+769 NEAKNY
-775 IEAYFKRF
+775 MEAYFKRF

-815 TGANDYV
+815 TGANDHI

-876 KNAPEL
+876 KNALEL

-899 PLETSAFVANRWNE
+899 PLETSAFIAKRWNE

>member
-1 MEQPV
+1 MEEPV

-52 KKFYKDRKNM
+52 KKFYKDKKNM

-73 KTKRAE
+73 KTKRSE

-112 CVEVNGFE
+112 CVEVSGFE

-202 AKELLQQLGSLEKIY
+202 AKELLQRLGSLEKIY

-243 LSKELATLERG
+243 LSKELATLERE
-254 CIKEFDFLSCAFPS
+254 CIKEFDFSSCAFPS

-297 LILENTPL
+297 LILDNTPL
-305 LDSMPILENAPILD
+305 LDNT
-319 SVPILENAPI
+319 
-329 LDSVPASDNAPKKSR
+329 PASDNAPKKSR
-344 MIVLESAAPLNA
+344 MIVLENTVPLSA
-356 FLEKLKNPNA
+356 FLEKLKKTNE
-366 RVFMR
+366 RIFMR
-371 LVLNKEKKVLALA
+371 LVLDKEKKVLALA
-384 FLLQDQG
+384 FLYEDQG

-409 ENAFSQMLQHAQIV
+409 QNAFFKMLQHAQII

-439 VPLEN
+439 VSLEN

-466 VLREYLKEELIPHEK
+466 VLKQYLKEELVPHEK
-481 IKDFKA
+481 IKDFKTKS
-487 KAEKSEQLN
+487 KAGKLEQLDI
-496 TELNALKRL
+496 ELNALKRL

-510 TGGLEEGL
+510 KGGLEEGL
-518 LTLARDIETPFVK
+518 LALAREVETPFVK
-531 VLMDMEFQ
+531 VLMGMEFQ
-539 GFKIDAPY
+539 GFKIDVPY
-547 FKRLEQEFKDE
+547 FKRLEQEFKNE
-558 LKVLERQILDLIG
+558 LHVLERQILELIG

-581 LGEVLYEKLGLPKN
+581 LSEILYEKLELPQN
-595 KSHSTDEKNLLKI
+595 KSRSTDEKSLLKI

-708 SQDKDLMEAFL
+708 SQDKDLIDAFL

-731 LFGGDLAKEKR
+731 LFGEDLAKEKR

-802 AFTLLGRYRVFDF
+802 AFTLLRRYRVFDF
-815 TGANDYV
+815 TGANDYI

-836 GSASDLLKLGML
+836 GSVSDLLKLGML
-848 KVSERFKNNPSV
+848 KVNERFKNNSSV

-876 KNAPEL
+876 KNALEL

-899 PLETSAFVANRWNE
+899 PLETSAFIANRWNE

>member
-1 MEQPV
+1 MEEPV

-30 NKPLTND
+30 NKPLTNV

-52 KKFYKDRKNM
+52 KKFYKDKKNM
-62 PFIVFALESQT
+62 PFIVFALESQI

-112 CVEVNGFE
+112 CVEVSGFE

-202 AKELLQQLGSLEKIY
+202 AKELLQRLGSLEKIY

-254 CIKEFDFLSCAFPS
+254 CIKEFDFSSCAFPS

-291 ENSPTP
+291 ENSSTP
-297 LILENTPL
+297 LILDNTPL
-305 LDSMPILENAPILD
+305 L
-319 SVPILENAPI
+319 
-329 LDSVPASDNAPKKSR
+329 DNAPKKSR
-344 MIVLESAAPLNA
+344 MIVLENTESLSA
-356 FLEKLKNPNA
+356 FLEKLKKTNA
-366 RVFMR
+366 RIFMR
-371 LVLNKEKKVLALA
+371 LVLDKEKKVLALA
-384 FLLQDQG
+384 FLYEDQG

-409 ENAFSQMLQHAQIV
+409 QNAFSQILQHAQIV

-439 VPLEN
+439 VSLEN

-466 VLREYLKEELIPHEK
+466 VLREYLKEEWIPHEK
-481 IKDFKA
+481 IKDFKTKS
-487 KAEKSEQLN
+487 KAGKLEQLDM
-496 TELNALKRL
+496 ELNALKRL

-510 TGGLEEGL
+510 KGGLEEGL
-518 LTLARDIETPFVK
+518 LALAREVETPFVK
-531 VLMDMEFQ
+531 VLMGMEFQ

-547 FKRLEQEFKDE
+547 FKRLEQEFKNE
-558 LKVLERQILDLIG
+558 LHVLECQILELIG

-581 LGEVLYEKLGLPKN
+581 LSEILYEKLELPKN
-595 KSHSTDEKNLLKI
+595 KSHSTDEKSLLKI

-708 SQDKDLMEAFL
+708 SQDKDLMDAFL

-731 LFGGDLAKEKR
+731 LFGEDLAKEKR

-876 KNAPEL
+876 KNALEL

-899 PLETSAFVANRWNE
+899 PLETSAFMAKRWNE

>member
-52 KKFYKDRKNM
+52 KKFYKDKKNM

-112 CVEVNGFE
+112 CVEMSGFE

-229 KMYQALIQDKGSAF
+229 KMYQALIQDKESAF

-297 LILENTPL
+297 LIV
-305 LDSMPILENAPILD
+305 ENAPILD
-319 SVPILENAPI
+319 SMPLSDNAPI
-329 LDSVPASDNAPKKSR
+329 LDNAPTKSS
-344 MIVLESAAPLNA
+344 MIVLENTASLSA

-371 LVLNKEKKVLALA
+371 LVLDKDKKILALA

-409 ENAFSQMLQHAQIV
+409 QNAFSQILQHACII

-439 VPLEN
+439 VSLEN

-466 VLREYLKEELIPHEK
+466 VLKEYLQEDLILHEK
-481 IKDFKA
+481 IKDFKTKN
-487 KAEKSEQLN
+487 KAEQLERLSM
-496 TELNALKRL
+496 ELNALKRL
-505 CEYFE
+505 REYFE
-510 TGGLEEGL
+510 KGGLEENL
-518 LTLARDIETPFVK
+518 LSLARGIEMPFMK
-531 VLMDMEFQ
+531 VLINMEFQ

-558 LKVLERQILDLIG
+558 LKVLERQILDLTG
-571 VDFNLNSPKQ
+571 EDFNLNSPKQ
-581 LGEVLYEKLGLPKN
+581 LSEVLYEKLNLPKN
-595 KSHSTDEKNLLKI
+595 KSHSTDEKSLLKI
-608 LDKHPSIALILEY
+608 INKHPSIPLILEY
-621 RELNKLFNTYTTPLL
+621 RELNKLSNTYTTPLL

-667 NIPVRSP
+667 NIPVRSS
-674 KGLLIRKGFIA
+674 KGLLIRKGFIS

-731 LFGGDLAKEKR
+731 LFGEDLAKEKR

-769 NEAKSY
+769 SEAKSY

-792 MKEEILKTSK
+792 MQEEILKTSK

-815 TGANDYV
+815 NGVNDYV

-899 PLETSAFVANRWNE
+899 PLETSAFIAKRWNE

>member
-1 MEQPV
+1 MEEPV

-52 KKFYKDRKNM
+52 KKFYKDKKNM

-112 CVEVNGFE
+112 CVEVSGFE

-202 AKELLQQLGSLEKIY
+202 AKELLQRLGSLEKIY

-229 KMYQALIQDKGSAF
+229 KMYQALIQDKESAF

-297 LILENTPL
+297 LILDNAPTLDNT
-305 LDSMPILENAPILD
+305 PILD
-319 SVPILENAPI
+319 NAPTLDNTPI
-329 LDSVPASDNAPKKSR
+329 LDNTPKKSR
-344 MIVLESAAPLNA
+344 MIVLENTAPLSA
-356 FLEKLKNPNA
+356 FLERLKKTNA
-366 RVFMR
+366 RIFVR
-371 LVLNKEKKVLALA
+371 LVLDKEKKVLALA
-384 FLLQDQG
+384 FLFEDQG
-391 YFLPLEEA
+391 YFLPLEEV

-409 ENAFSQMLQHAQIV
+409 QNAFSQMLQHASII

-432 FLKAKYQ
+432 FLKAKYH

-466 VLREYLKEELIPHEK
+466 VLKEYLKEELIPHEK
-481 IKDFKA
+481 IKDFKTKS
-487 KAEKSEQLN
+487 KAEKLERLDM
-496 TELNALKRL
+496 ELNALKRL

-510 TGGLEEGL
+510 KGGLEEGL
-518 LTLARDIETPFVK
+518 LALAREVETPFVE
-531 VLMDMEFQ
+531 VLMGMEFQ

-547 FKRLEQEFKDE
+547 FKRLEQEFKNE
-558 LKVLERQILDLIG
+558 LHVLERQILELIG

-581 LGEVLYEKLGLPKN
+581 LSEILYEKLGLPKN
-595 KSHSTDEKNLLKI
+595 KSHSTDEKSLLKI

-708 SQDKDLMEAFL
+708 SQDKDLMDAFL

-731 LFGGDLAKEKR
+731 LFGEDLAKEKR

-757 SKKLSETLNIPL
+757 SKKLSETLNISL

-815 TGANDYV
+815 TGANDYI

-876 KNAPEL
+876 KNALEL

>member
-30 NKPLTND
+30 TKPLTNV

-112 CVEVNGFE
+112 CVEVGGFE

-254 CIKEFDFLSCAFPS
+254 CIKEFDFLSCTFPS

-291 ENSPTP
+291 ENSP
-297 LILENTPL
+297 LIV
-305 LDSMPILENAPILD
+305 ENAPILD
-319 SVPILENAPI
+319 ST
-329 LDSVPASDNAPKKSR
+329 PALDNAPKKSR
-344 MIVLESAAPLNA
+344 MIVLENAAPLSM

-366 RVFMR
+366 RIFVR
-371 LVLNKEKKVLALA
+371 LVLDKEKKILALA

-409 ENAFSQMLQHAQIV
+409 QNAFSQMLQHAQII

-444 IRIQDTQILAFL
+444 IHIQDTQILAFL
-456 KNPEKVGFDE
+456 KNPERVGFDE

-481 IKDFKA
+481 IKDFKT
-487 KAEKSEQLN
+487 KAEKLELLSV
-496 TELNALKRL
+496 ELNALKRL

-510 TGGLEEGL
+510 KGGLEEGL
-518 LTLARDIETPFVK
+518 LALASGIETPFMK

-547 FKRLEQEFKDE
+547 FKRLEQEFKNE
-558 LKVLERQILDLIG
+558 LHVLERQILELIG

-581 LGEVLYEKLGLPKN
+581 LSEILYEKLGLPKN
-595 KSHSTDEKNLLKI
+595 KSRSTDEKNLLKI

-731 LFGGDLAKEKR
+731 LFGEDLAKEKR

-783 PSIKDYLNR
+783 PSIKDYLNGMR
-792 MKEEILKTSK
+792 EEILKTSK

-815 TGANDYV
+815 NGVNDYI

>member
-112 CVEVNGFE
+112 CVEISGFE

-129 TLSPYKTRIYSKDKD
+129 TLSPYKTHIYSKDKD

-156 DGKTEFLAKD
+156 DGKTEFLVKD

-229 KMYQALIQDKGSAF
+229 KMYQALIQDKESAF

-254 CIKEFDFLSCAFPS
+254 CIKEFDFSSCAFPS

-297 LILENTPL
+297 LIVENTP
-305 LDSMPILENAPILD
+305 IL
-319 SVPILENAPI
+319 
-329 LDSVPASDNAPKKSR
+329 DNAPTLDSAPALDSALKKSR
-344 MIVLESAAPLNA
+344 MIVLENTAPLSA
-356 FLEKLKNPNA
+356 FLEKLKNSNA

-371 LVLNKEKKVLALA
+371 LVLDKEKKVLALA

-409 ENAFSQMLQHAQIV
+409 QNAFFKMLQHAQII

-439 VPLEN
+439 MSLEN
-444 IRIQDTQILAFL
+444 IHIQDTQILAFL

-466 VLREYLKEELIPHEK
+466 VLKEYLKEDLIPHEK
-481 IKDFKA
+481 IKDFKTKS
-487 KAEKSEQLN
+487 KAEKLEQLN
-496 TELNALKRL
+496 MELNALKRL

-510 TGGLEEGL
+510 KGGLEENL
-518 LTLARDIETPFVK
+518 LTLAKGIETPFMK
-531 VLMDMEFQ
+531 VLMGMEFQ

-558 LKVLERQILDLIG
+558 LNVLERQILDLIG

-581 LGEVLYEKLGLPKN
+581 LSEVLYEKLGLPKN

-608 LDKHPSIALILEY
+608 LDKHPSIPLILEY

-636 RLKDKDDKIHTTFIQ
+636 HLKDKDDKIHTTFIQ

-731 LFGGDLAKEKR
+731 LFGEDLAKEKR

-769 NEAKSY
+769 SEAKSY

-783 PSIKDYLNR
+783 PSIKDYLNGMR
-792 MKEEILKTSK
+792 EEILKTSK

-815 TGANDYV
+815 NGVNDYV

-899 PLETSAFVANRWNE
+899 PLETSAFIAKRWNE

>member
-1 MEQPV
+1 MEEPV

-62 PFIVFALESQT
+62 PFIVFALESQA

-79 KLGEYKQ
+79 KLGAYKQ

-112 CVEVNGFE
+112 CVEVSGFE

-156 DGKTEFLAKD
+156 DGKTEFLVKD
-166 CVEKYGIL
+166 CVKKYGIL

-202 AKELLQQLGSLEKIY
+202 AKELLQRLGSLEKIY
-217 ENLDLAK
+217 ENLDLVK

-229 KMYQALIQDKGSAF
+229 KMYQALIQDKESAF
-243 LSKELATLERG
+243 LSKELATLERE
-254 CIKEFDFLSCAFPS
+254 CIKEFDFSSCAFPS

-305 LDSMPILENAPILD
+305 LDNTL
-319 SVPILENAPI
+319 
-329 LDSVPASDNAPKKSR
+329 ASDNAPKKSR
-344 MIVLESAAPLNA
+344 MIVLENTELLSA
-356 FLEKLKNPNA
+356 FLEKLEKTNA
-366 RVFMR
+366 RIFMR
-371 LVLNKEKKVLALA
+371 LALDKEKKVLALA
-384 FLLQDQG
+384 FLYEDQG

-409 ENAFSQMLQHAQIV
+409 QNAFFKMLQHACII

-466 VLREYLKEELIPHEK
+466 VLKQYLKEELIPHEK
-481 IKDFKA
+481 IKDFKTKS
-487 KAEKSEQLN
+487 KAGKLEQLDM
-496 TELNALKRL
+496 ELNALKRL

-510 TGGLEEGL
+510 KGGLEEGL
-518 LTLARDIETPFVK
+518 LTLARDIETPFMK
-531 VLMDMEFQ
+531 VLMGMEFQ

-547 FKRLEQEFKDE
+547 FKRLEQEFKNE
-558 LKVLERQILDLIG
+558 LHVLERQILELIG

-581 LGEVLYEKLGLPKN
+581 LSEILYEKLGLPKN
-595 KSHSTDEKNLLKI
+595 KSHSTDEKSLLKI

-636 RLKDKDDKIHTTFIQ
+636 CLKDKDDKIHTTFIQ

-708 SQDKDLMEAFL
+708 SQDKDLMDAFL
-719 KGRDIHLETSKA
+719 KGRDIHLETSNA
-731 LFGGDLAKEKR
+731 LFGEDLAKEKR

-815 TGANDYV
+815 TGTNDYI

>member
-1 MEQPV
+1 MMEQPV
-6 IKEGTLALIDTFAY
+6 VKEGTLALIDTFAY

-30 NKPLTND
+30 NKPLTNV

-98 IPIALEWLQKMGFT
+98 IPIALEWLQKMGFA

-202 AKELLQQLGSLEKIY
+202 AKELLQRLGSLEKIY

-229 KMYQALIQDKGSAF
+229 KMYQALIHDKASAF

-291 ENSPTP
+291 ENSP
-297 LILENTPL
+297 L
-305 LDSMPILENAPILD
+305 ILD
-319 SVPILENAPI
+319 SA
-329 LDSVPASDNAPKKSR
+329 PASDSTPTLDSAPKKSH
-344 MIVLESAAPLNA
+344 MIVLESAALLSM
-356 FLEKLKNPNA
+356 FLEKLKDPNA

-371 LVLNKEKKVLALA
+371 LVLDKDKKVLALA
-384 FLLQDQG
+384 FLYEDQG

-409 ENAFSQMLQHAQIV
+409 QNAFFKMLQHAQIV

-466 VLREYLKEELIPHEK
+466 VLKEYLKEELILHET
-481 IKDFKA
+481 IKDFKT
-487 KAEKSEQLN
+487 KAEKSEQLDM
-496 TELNALKRL
+496 ELHALKRL

-510 TGGLEEGL
+510 KGGLEENL
-518 LTLARDIETPFVK
+518 LSLAKEVETPFMK
-531 VLMDMEFQ
+531 VLMGMEFQ

-547 FKRLEQEFKDE
+547 FKRLEQEFKHE
-558 LKVLERQILDLIG
+558 LHVLERQILDLIG

-581 LGEVLYEKLGLPKN
+581 LSEVLYEKLKLPKN

-636 RLKDKDDKIHTTFIQ
+636 HLKDKDDKIHTTFIQ

-708 SQDKDLMEAFL
+708 SQDKDLMDAFL

-876 KNAPEL
+876 KNALEL

-899 PLETSAFVANRWNE
+899 PLETNAFVANRWNE

>member
-1 MEQPV
+1 MEEL
-6 IKEGTLALIDTFAY
+6 KEGTLALIDTFAY

-62 PFIVFALESQT
+62 SFIVFALESQT

-98 IPIALEWLQKMGFT
+98 IPIALEWLQKMGFV

-156 DGKTEFLAKD
+156 DGKMEFLAKD

-202 AKELLQQLGSLEKIY
+202 AKELLQRLGSLEKIY

-229 KMYQALIQDKGSAF
+229 KMYQALIQDKESAF

-254 CIKEFDFLSCAFPS
+254 CIKEFDFSSCAFPS

-297 LILENTPL
+297 LILDNAPLLENT
-305 LDSMPILENAPILD
+305 
-319 SVPILENAPI
+319 
-329 LDSVPASDNAPKKSR
+329 PASDNAPKKSC
-344 MIVLESAAPLNA
+344 MIVLENTAPLSA
-356 FLEKLKNPNA
+356 FLEKLKKTNA
-366 RVFMR
+366 RIFMR
-371 LVLNKEKKVLALA
+371 LALDKEKKVLALA
-384 FLLQDQG
+384 FLLEDQG

-409 ENAFSQMLQHAQIV
+409 QNAFSQILQHAQII

-439 VPLEN
+439 VSLEN

-466 VLREYLKEELIPHEK
+466 VLKEYLKEELILHEK
-481 IKDFKA
+481 IKDFKTKS
-487 KAEKSEQLN
+487 KAEKLELLSV
-496 TELNALKRL
+496 ELNALKRL

-510 TGGLEEGL
+510 KGGLEENL
-518 LTLARDIETPFVK
+518 LALAREVETPFVK
-531 VLMDMEFQ
+531 VLMGMEFQ
-539 GFKIDAPY
+539 GFKIDAPH
-547 FKRLEQEFKDE
+547 FKRLEQEFKNE
-558 LKVLERQILDLIG
+558 LHVLERQILELIG

-581 LGEVLYEKLGLPKN
+581 LSEILYEKLELPQN
-595 KSHSTDEKNLLKI
+595 KSHSTDEKSLLKI

-651 TGTATGRL
+651 TGTTTGRL

-708 SQDKDLMEAFL
+708 SQDRDLIDAFL
-719 KGRDIHLETSKA
+719 KRRDIHLETSKA
-731 LFGGDLAKEKR
+731 LFGEDLAKEKR

-815 TGANDYV
+815 TGANDYI

-876 KNAPEL
+876 KNALEL

-899 PLETSAFVANRWNE
+899 PLETSAFIAKRWNE

>member
-1 MEQPV
+1 MEESV

-20 LFRSYYMSAK
+20 LFRSYYMGAK
-30 NKPLTND
+30 NKPLTNV

-112 CVEVNGFE
+112 CVEVSGFE

-202 AKELLQQLGSLEKIY
+202 AKELLQRLGSLEKIY

-254 CIKEFDFLSCAFPS
+254 CIKEFDFSSCTFPS

-297 LILENTPL
+297 LILDNTPLLENTPL
-305 LDSMPILENAPILD
+305 L
-319 SVPILENAPI
+319 
-329 LDSVPASDNAPKKSR
+329 DNAPKKSR
-344 MIVLESAAPLNA
+344 LIVLENTELLSA
-356 FLEKLKNPNA
+356 FLERLKKTNA
-366 RVFMR
+366 RIFMR
-371 LVLNKEKKVLALA
+371 LVLDKEKKVLALA
-384 FLLQDQG
+384 FLLEDQG

-409 ENAFSQMLQHAQIV
+409 QNAFSQILQHAQII

-439 VPLEN
+439 VSLED

-466 VLREYLKEELIPHEK
+466 VLKQYLKEEWIPHEK
-481 IKDFKA
+481 IKDFKTKS
-487 KAEKSEQLN
+487 KAGKLEQLDR
-496 TELNALKRL
+496 ELNALKRL

-510 TGGLEEGL
+510 KGGLEENL
-518 LTLARDIETPFVK
+518 LALAREVETPFMK
-531 VLMDMEFQ
+531 VLMGMEFQ

-547 FKRLEQEFKDE
+547 FKRLEQEFKNE
-558 LKVLERQILDLIG
+558 LHVLERQILELIG

-581 LGEVLYEKLGLPKN
+581 LSEILYEKLELPKN
-595 KSHSTDEKNLLKI
+595 KSHSTDEKSLLKI

-674 KGLLIRKGFIA
+674 KGLLIRKGFIS

-708 SQDKDLMEAFL
+708 SQDKDLIDAFL

-731 LFGGDLAKEKR
+731 LFGEDLAKEKR

-769 NEAKSY
+769 SEAKSY
-775 IEAYFKRF
+775 IEAYFRRF

-815 TGANDYV
+815 TGANDYI

-882 QQEIQRILND
+882 QREIQRILND

-899 PLETSAFVANRWNE
+899 PLETSAFIAKRWNE

>member
-1 MEQPV
+1 MEEPV

-20 LFRSYYMSAK
+20 LFRSYYMGAK

-73 KTKRAE
+73 KTKRSE

-112 CVEVNGFE
+112 CVEVSGFE

-202 AKELLQQLGSLEKIY
+202 AKELLQRLGSLEKIY

-254 CIKEFDFLSCAFPS
+254 CIKEFDFSSCAFPS

-297 LILENTPL
+297 LILDNTPL
-305 LDSMPILENAPILD
+305 LENT
-319 SVPILENAPI
+319 
-329 LDSVPASDNAPKKSR
+329 PASDNAPKKSR
-344 MIVLESAAPLNA
+344 LIVLENTEPLSA
-356 FLEKLKNPNA
+356 FLEKLEKTNA
-366 RVFMR
+366 RIFMR
-371 LVLNKEKKVLALA
+371 LALDKEKKVLALA
-384 FLLQDQG
+384 FLYEDQG

-409 ENAFSQMLQHAQIV
+409 QNAFFKMLQHAQII

-439 VPLEN
+439 VSLES

-466 VLREYLKEELIPHEK
+466 VLKEYLKEEWIPHEK
-481 IKDFKA
+481 IKDFKTKS
-487 KAEKSEQLN
+487 KAGKLELLSV
-496 TELNALKRL
+496 ELNALKRL

-510 TGGLEEGL
+510 KGGLEENL
-518 LTLARDIETPFVK
+518 LALAREVETPFMK
-531 VLMDMEFQ
+531 VLMGMEFQ

-547 FKRLEQEFKDE
+547 FKHLEQEFKNE
-558 LKVLERQILDLIG
+558 LHVLERQILELIG

-581 LGEVLYEKLGLPKN
+581 LSEILYEKLELPKN
-595 KSHSTDEKNLLKI
+595 KSHSTDEKSLLKI

-674 KGLLIRKGFIA
+674 KGLLIRKGFIS

-708 SQDKDLMEAFL
+708 SQDKDLMDAFL

-731 LFGGDLAKEKR
+731 LFGEDLAKEKR

-769 NEAKSY
+769 SEAKSY
-775 IEAYFKRF
+775 IEAYFRRF

-815 TGANDYV
+815 TGANDYI

-876 KNAPEL
+876 KNALEL
-882 QQEIQRILND
+882 QREIQRILND

-899 PLETSAFVANRWNE
+899 PLETSAFIAKRWNE

>member
-1 MEQPV
+1 MEEPV

-112 CVEVNGFE
+112 CVEVSGFE

-166 CVEKYGIL
+166 CVKKYGIL

-188 SDNYKGVKGIGSKN
+188 SDNYKGIKGIGSKN
-202 AKELLQQLGSLEKIY
+202 AKELLQRLGSLEKIY

-305 LDSMPILENAPILD
+305 LE
-319 SVPILENAPI
+319 
-329 LDSVPASDNAPKKSR
+329 NAPKKSR
-344 MIVLESAAPLNA
+344 MIVLENTEPLSA
-356 FLEKLKNPNA
+356 FLEKLKKTNA
-366 RVFMR
+366 RIFMR
-371 LVLNKEKKVLALA
+371 LVLDKEKKVLALA
-384 FLLQDQG
+384 FLLEDQG

-409 ENAFSQMLQHAQIV
+409 QNAFSQMLQHACII

-439 VPLEN
+439 VSLEN
-444 IRIQDTQILAFL
+444 ICIQDTQILAFL

-466 VLREYLKEELIPHEK
+466 VLKEYLKEEWIPHEK
-481 IKDFKA
+481 IKDFKTKS
-487 KAEKSEQLN
+487 KAGKLEQLDM
-496 TELNALKRL
+496 ELNALKRL

-510 TGGLEEGL
+510 KGGLEENL
-518 LTLARDIETPFVK
+518 LALAREVETPFIK
-531 VLMDMEFQ
+531 VLMGMEFQ
-539 GFKIDAPY
+539 GFKIDVPY
-547 FKRLEQEFKDE
+547 FKHLEQEFKNE
-558 LKVLERQILDLIG
+558 LHALERQILDLIG

-581 LGEVLYEKLGLPKN
+581 LSEILYEKLELPKN
-595 KSHSTDEKNLLKI
+595 KSHSTDEKSLLKI

-708 SQDKDLMEAFL
+708 SQDRDLMDAFL

-731 LFGGDLAKEKR
+731 LFGEDLAKKKR

-757 SKKLSETLNIPL
+757 SKKLSETLNISL

-815 TGANDYV
+815 TGANDYI

-876 KNAPEL
+876 KNALEL

-899 PLETSAFVANRWNE
+899 PLETSAFMAKRWNE

>member
-112 CVEVNGFE
+112 CVEVSGFE

-202 AKELLQQLGSLEKIY
+202 ARELLQRLGSLEKIY

-229 KMYQALIQDKGSAF
+229 KMYQALIHDKASAF

-291 ENSPTP
+291 ENSP
-297 LILENTPL
+297 LI
-305 LDSMPILENAPILD
+305 LDSM
-319 SVPILENAPI
+319 S
-329 LDSVPASDNAPKKSR
+329 ASDNAPTKSS
-344 MIVLESAAPLNA
+344 MIVLESAAPLSA
-356 FLEKLKNPNA
+356 FLEKLEKTNA
-366 RVFMR
+366 RIFAR
-371 LVLNKEKKVLALA
+371 LMLNKEKKVLALA
-384 FLLQDQG
+384 FLYEDQG

-409 ENAFSQMLQHAQIV
+409 QNAFFKMLQHVQII

-481 IKDFKA
+481 IKDFKTKS
-487 KAEKSEQLN
+487 KAGKLEQLDM
-496 TELNALKRL
+496 ELNALKRL

-510 TGGLEEGL
+510 KGGLEEGL
-518 LTLARDIETPFVK
+518 LALARGVETPFMK
-531 VLMDMEFQ
+531 VLMGMEFQ

-547 FKRLEQEFKDE
+547 FKCLEQEFKNE
-558 LKVLERQILDLIG
+558 LHVLERQILDLIG

-581 LGEVLYEKLGLPKN
+581 LSEILYEKLGLPQN
-595 KSHSTDEKNLLKI
+595 KSRSTDEKSLLKI

-731 LFGGDLAKEKR
+731 LFGEDLAKEKR

-757 SKKLSETLNIPL
+757 SKKLSETLNISL

-815 TGANDYV
+815 VGVNDHI

-876 KNAPEL
+876 KNALEL

-899 PLETSAFVANRWNE
+899 PLETSAFVAKRWNE